1 MNFFDDL
8 DTPNTAPGLC
18 PECGKPA
25 NIWAAVTQQWCCCFC
40 NWRGR
45 NPNKPKSLRLD
56 QRDVFLTGEKT
67 MRTVYIARQESAAT
81 VERVRKLLDDLKW
94 GPDINFQGLDFELE
108 RDDYTWVDWSDKLN
122 GTALLC
128 MVQDIVSGTDAE

>member
-1 MNFFDDL
+1 
-8 DTPNTAPGLC
+8 
-18 PECGKPA
+18 
-25 NIWAAVTQQWCCCFC
+25 
-40 NWRGR
+40 
-45 NPNKPKSLRLD
+45 
-56 QRDVFLTGEKT
+56 

-128 MVQDIVSGTDAE
+128 MVQDTVSGADAE